1 MTNEEYTVFIVDDDN
16 RIREAL
22 CELLASHGIQAIAF
36 GSAGDYVNSEKPD
49 APACLLLDIELPD
62 INGLDLQSE
71 IAKGEHPPIVFITGH
86 GDIRSSVRAIKDG
99 AVDFLTKPFTDA
111 DLMAAIHAAIAEDE
125 KRRAERA
132 EFGKLRRR
140 YLDLTPRER
149 EVLPLVISGLLNKQA
164 AAELGISE
172 VTLQIHRRNVMQ
184 KMKANSF
191 ADLVR
196 IAERLKIPVT
206 HARKTGVKSTALPH
220 RQVVAIVDDDP
231 RLLESLEDLLESAGY
246 SARSFSSGRSLL
258 SAGLPGLDALIT
270 DIGMPGMDGFEL
282 RDLVRTKEPGLPVFL
297 MTGRHEIADQ
307 LSARDRTSCFRKP
320 FDAQVLLATLAAA
333 LGDRQMEGNDET

>member
-1 MTNEEYTVFIVDDDN
+1 MISDEHIVFIVDDDN

-22 CELLASHGIQAIAF
+22 CELLASHGIRAMAF
-36 GSAGDYVNSEKPD
+36 GSAGAYVNSKKPD
-49 APACLLLDIELPD
+49 APACLILDIELPD

-71 IAKGEHPPIVFITGH
+71 IAQGEHPPIVFITGH

-99 AVDFLTKPFTDA
+99 AVDFLTKPFTDT
-111 DLMAAIHAAIAEDE
+111 DLMNAIHAAIAQDRE
-125 KRRAERA
+125 KRAERA
-132 EFGKLRRR
+132 ESGKLKRR

-149 EVLPLVISGLLNKQA
+149 EVLPLVVSGLLNKQA

-184 KMKANSF
+184 KMAAASL

-196 IAERLKIPVT
+196 IAERLEIPITHSRRAGGKPRVT
-206 HARKTGVKSTALPH
+206 KH
-220 RQVVAIVDDDP
+220 RRVVAIVDDDL

-246 SARSFSSGRSLL
+246 LARSFSSAGSLL
-258 SAGLPGLDALIT
+258 SSGLSGLDALIT

-282 RDLVRTKEPGLPVFL
+282 RDFVKKMRPDLPVFL
-297 MTGRHEIADQ
+297 ITGRHEIAEQHNAQDI
-307 LSARDRTSCFRKP
+307 SGCFRKP
-320 FDAQVLLATLAAA
+320 FDAQVLLAALANA
-333 LGDRQMEGNDET
+333 LRDREMEGNYET